1 MNGRQVVVRDVRGH
15 PLFRGRAAD
24 VLGEAS
30 VAAVVSS
37 PIVDLRGKP
46 LGVLSVHHE
55 VPGAPGVSELLK
67 LHDIARRAGILLEQR
82 AA

>member
-1 MNGRQVVVRDVRGH
+1 
-15 PLFRGRAAD
+15 
-24 VLGEAS
+24 